1 MNMRPSDPRGSLAL
15 AGSVPLAK
23 GTLRNLYQH
32 PDNDELLIKVM
43 TKRASRRWTT
53 KMGVKVR
60 RRFGIYT
67 DFARE
72 ITEMLAARSR
82 HAAHPRALERVVGFV
97 DTDFGLGL
105 IVKKV
110 RGRDG
115 ALARSLHDIVW
126 REGLSDALRQKI
138 DELRREITAA
148 EIITG
153 DMNKKNI
160 LCAFDGTRDYLVL
173 VDGIGEKSPFR
184 FNAISRIL
192 NRRTNR
198 RHFRQLVE
206 SLERI
211 DRERE
216 RAAVSAFARG

>member
-1 MNMRPSDPRGSLAL
+1 MRPNDLPGFLAL
-15 AGSVPLAK
+15 ADRTPLAK
-23 GTLRNLYQH
+23 GSLRNLYQH
-32 PDNDELLIKVM
+32 PDNDDLVIKVM

-53 KMGVKVR
+53 KMGVRVP

-72 ITEMLAARSR
+72 ITEMLATRSR
-82 HAAHPRALERVVGFV
+82 HAEHPRTLERVVGFV

-105 IVKKV
+105 IVEKV

-126 REGLSDALRQKI
+126 RDGFSDTLRERI
-138 DELRREITAA
+138 DDLRREIIDA
-148 EIITG
+148 EIVTG

-160 LCAFDGTRDYLVL
+160 LCAFDGARDYLVL
-173 VDGIGEKSPFR
+173 VDGIGEKSALR
-184 FNAISRIL
+184 LNAISRFL

>member
-1 MNMRPSDPRGSLAL
+1 MNMRPTDLPRFLAL
-15 AGSVPLAK
+15 ADRTPLAK
-23 GTLRNLYQH
+23 GSLRNLYQH
-32 PDNDELLIKVM
+32 PGNDDLLIKVM

-72 ITEMLAARSR
+72 ITELLATRSR
-82 HAAHPRALERVVGFV
+82 HAAHPPMLERVVGFV

-105 IVKKV
+105 IVEKV

-115 ALARSLHDIVW
+115 TLARSLHDIVW
-126 REGLSDALRQKI
+126 REGLSDALRERI
-138 DELRREITAA
+138 EELRHGITDA

-160 LCAFDGTRDYLVL
+160 LHAFDGTRDYLVL

-184 FNAISRIL
+184 FNAISRYL

-216 RAAVSAFARG
+216 RAAISAFARG